1 MVNGNVACGVLGD
14 KLLVRADR
22 CDCERILAEAYVQP
36 MRRGARIMRGFV
48 TVDSDAIADD
58 AELAR
63 WIDAGTGYAAWLSPK
78 ATQPSAPATQ
88 LPAQSSRRQRQLS
101 RG

>member
-1 MVNGNVACGVLGD
+1 MACGVLGD